1 MKSKWM
7 MGCVSVL
14 MFLSIIACGD
24 DLTSITFTEQSQEAV
39 VMGRAGIM
47 LPLPINIIPAMTLN
61 INLQDELDAQ
71 NAGAAKAVYLDAI
84 DLKITDTKIADGDT
98 DNFDFIKK
106 VDVYVESTKSS
117 TQLQKVKIATISEVP
132 KGQTTIS
139 LQTES
144 NIDLKPYIEE
154 GVRLTTSGSGDV
166 PPDDV
171 SLVAIV
177 TLKVQIL

>member
-7 MGCVSVL
+7 MGGVSVL
-14 MFLSIIACGD
+14 MFLSVIACGD

-47 LPLPINIIPAMTLN
+47 LPLPINVIPAMTLN

-71 NAGAAKAVYLDAI
+71 SAGAAKAVYLDAI

-98 DNFDFIKK
+98 DSFDFIKK
-106 VDVYVESTKSS
+106 VEVYVESTKSS